1 MKKTSKLLLFLLA
14 GTLTFTASANSS
26 RDNLTTTHRPLIE
39 EYTGT
44 WCGWCVRGYV
54 GMELLSETFGED
66 FIGVAIHNDDAMAI
80 LPESQYPNSIS
91 GFPTA
96 YVERSKEVDPLYGTG
111 NTSGG
116 IVSYMQKLASRA
128 SSVAV
133 GVAAEWT
140 SEDRTAIDV
149 HVSTFFTASN
159 STGNYAIEVML
170 IADDLY
176 GNSSGWYQ
184 SNYYRQYAAYYA
196 DDPYLG
202 PWTTQPSV
210 IKNLH
215 FNDVLVGTSGVVSGS
230 LPATIVANEIYDFDY
245 TFTLSNLPNPSLI
258 QNKDNVHVIAIVVNT
273 STHKVVNA
281 NRSYIS
287 EFVPVVTV
295 IPGDVDEDGLVTIAD
310 VTELIDYLLLG
321 GEITINDANADV
333 DEDGVITIA
342 DVTGIIDI
350 MLGAN

>member
-1 MKKTSKLLLFLLA
+1 MKKTSNLLLFLLA
-14 GTLTFTASANSS
+14 GIMAFTASANSS

-54 GMELLSETFGED
+54 GMELLRETFGGD

-80 LPESQYPNSIS
+80 LPTSQYPNSIS

-96 YVERSKEVDPLYGTG
+96 YVERSNEVDPLYGTG

-116 IVSYMQKLASRA
+116 IVSYMQKLASRE
-128 SSVAV
+128 SSAAI

-140 SEDRTAIDV
+140 SEDRTDIDV
-149 HVSTFFTASN
+149 HVSTFFTSSN

-176 GNSSGWYQ
+176 GSTSDWYQ
-184 SNYYRQYAAYYA
+184 SNYYRQYASYYA

-210 IKNLH
+210 IRNLH

-230 LPATIVANEIYDFDY
+230 LPTNIVANEIYDFDY
-245 TFTLSNLPNPSLI
+245 TFTLSSLPNPSLI
-258 QNKDNVHVIAIVVNT
+258 QNKDNLHVIAIIVNT
-273 STHKVVNA
+273 STHKVINA

-287 EFVPVVTV
+287 EYVPVVPV
-295 IPGDVDEDGLVTIAD
+295 VPGDVNEDGVVNIAD
-310 VTELIDYLLLG
+310 VTDLIDYILSNG
-321 GEITINDANADV
+321 TTIINNANADV
-333 DEDGVITIA
+333 DNDENITIA
-342 DVTGIIDI
+342 DVTSIIDLI
-350 MLGAN
+350 LGAN